1 MAHNPG
7 KEEFESRFTPQTRKI
22 GSEEWN
28 SHAGYETEEM
38 AQETANKMTAPGD
51 IYENRVVAS
60 DNPDSEK
67 ANYQDDHS
75 SIINKMWGPKE
86 TEGENA

>member
-7 KEEFESRFTPQTRKI
+7 KEEFESRFTPQT
-22 GSEEWN
+22 
-28 SHAGYETEEM
+28 
-38 AQETANKMTAPGD
+38 D

-86 TEGENA
+86 TND

>member
-7 KEEFESRFTPQTRKI
+7 KEEFESRFTPQ
-22 GSEEWN
+22 
-28 SHAGYETEEM
+28 
-38 AQETANKMTAPGD
+38 
-51 IYENRVVAS
+51 AS

-86 TEGENA
+86 TNDEDDSAGAEA

>member
-7 KEEFESRFTPQTRKI
+7 KEEFESRFTPQT
-22 GSEEWN
+22 
-28 SHAGYETEEM
+28 
-38 AQETANKMTAPGD
+38 D

-60 DNPDSEK
+60 DNPDSIGAGYPEE

-86 TEGENA
+86 TND